1 MTTRFADTDKEMIS
15 ILLPRSV
22 LKKVDQLAAAED
34 RSRSGF
40 IRWLVLNAAQAS
52 RKATATQ

>member
-1 MTTRFADTDKEMIS
+1 MTNRFADTDKEMIS

-40 IRWLVLNAAQAS
+40 IRWLVLNAAQANRRAAAS
-52 RKATATQ
+52 Q